1 MPGIDILAT
10 FIVTTALFAFIP
22 GPAMMYAAA
31 RTLAGGRTGGLMAS
45 LGIHLG
51 CYVHVVAAAAGLSM
65 LFHAVPA
72 LYLAVKIVGAV
83 YLVWL
88 GIAAFRAARGP
99 AADLPRDVSIK
110 SGRRAFAESIA
121 VEVLN
126 PKTAIFFL
134 AFLPQFVDPA
144 AALPV
149 WGQLLILGT
158 VVNLVFSL
166 ADIVCVLIAGR
177 LIETLRHSSRA
188 QRVAQ
193 RLGGTVLVGLGLHV
207 ALQRG

>member
-1 MPGIDILAT
+1 MPAIEILLT

-31 RTLAGGRTGGLMAS
+31 RTLAGGRSAGLMAS

-51 CYVHVVAAAAGLSM
+51 CYAHVVAAAAGLSM

-72 LYLAVKIVGAV
+72 LYLVVKVAGAA

-88 GIAAFRAARGP
+88 GIATIRAAG
-99 AADLPRDVSIK
+99 AAAGEMPHGLATK
-110 SGRRAFAESIA
+110 SGRRAFAESVA

-144 AALPV
+144 ASLPV
-149 WGQLLILGT
+149 WAQLLILGT
-158 VVNLVFSL
+158 VVNLTFSL
-166 ADIVCVLIAGR
+166 ADVVCVLIAGR
-177 LIETLRHSSRA
+177 LVETLRRSSRA
-188 QRVAQ
+188 QRMAQ
-193 RLGGTVLVGLGLHV
+193 RLGGTVLVGLGVHV